1 MKRVL
6 TPTCPKPT
14 VEELSLM
21 PQEMLTFLVHRL
33 LDPKGGMQV
42 YSPNPETRLLT
53 LHFCNECG

>member
-6 TPTCPKPT
+6 TPTCLKPT

-21 PQEMLTFLVHRL
+21 PQEMLTFLVHRH
-33 LDPKGGMQV
+33 PEGGMQV